1 MAQVLSYCSAKVF
14 AHAILPLV
22 LANPKPVASAND
34 DEPQARL
41 PCASR

>member
-1 MAQVLSYCSAKVF
+1 MAQVLSYCNAKLF

-34 DEPQARL
+34 DDPLALL
-41 PCASR
+41 PYIWR